1 MSALKKKIATATMLG
16 LSVSAA
22 VAGCANTDTDA
33 TGSSTTGSSRS
44 PLYKNGDYSATG
56 QYGSGP
62 SSITVSLTLDDGA
75 ITSVTVT
82 PHATDPTSRDYQ
94 ERFAD
99 AVPRLVVGKDI
110 DDVHLDHIAGSSLT
124 PDGFN
129 AALTRIKDEAGG

>member
-1 MSALKKKIATATMLG
+1 MSALNKKIATAAMLG
-16 LSVSAA
+16 ISVSAA
-22 VAGCANTDTDA
+22 VAGCANTDPAPDS
-33 TGSSTTGSSRS
+33 SSTATSRR
-44 PLYKNGDYSATG
+44 PAYENGDYRATG

-75 ITSVTVT
+75 ITAVEVT

-99 AVPRLVVGKDI
+99 AVPRLVVGKKI
-110 DDVHLDHIAGSSLT
+110 DDVHLDHVAGSSLT

-129 AALTRIKDEAGG
+129 AALQQIKGEAAG